1 MICAVIGCNYGDE
14 GKGLITDYLSSKSNS
29 TLVVKHNGG
38 AQAGHTVEIEDKRFV
53 FHELSSGSFR
63 KADTFWAKTYYPDLY
78 KLRDEMDDF
87 RKVAGFVP
95 VVKASEIC
103 NITTIDDVLINML
116 LETSRGNE
124 RHGSCGMGINEADLR
139 LKAGFSLSLGDIE
152 KLSEDELTE
161 ALITIRQNYTVK
173 RLAEETVDINSDY
186 YKLLNDRNVLYNFA
200 CELVSN
206 IKLIEIVKE
215 EDTKALFEAYENIV
229 FENGQGLLLDSEYEA
244 NWPNVTASRT
254 GIINPVRILSDYGMK
269 LDKACYVSR
278 TYITKHGAG
287 RLANEDSSIANRYEI
302 DDQTN
307 ITNKWQ
313 GSIRFASFEDKY
325 ELRDNIKE
333 DLKDLSK
340 NIKCDLYL
348 THLNETN
355 NAILVNDKEI
365 KLEEFMDE
373 KNRELFDKI
382 HLSNTKFSKD
392 IHEHILLL

>member
-1 MICAVIGCNYGDE
+1 MYICVDNGV
-14 GKGLITDYLSSKSNS
+14 GKAIVLGEKAY
-29 TLVVKHNGG
+29 
-38 AQAGHTVEIEDKRFV
+38 EIEFELRENRISKLV
-53 FHELSSGSFR
+53 CSCYCVGECKHEFAVL
-63 KADTFWAKTYYPDLY
+63 LQ
-78 KLRDEMDDF
+78 LRDC
-87 RKVAGFVP
+87 
-95 VVKASEIC
+95 VKS
-103 NITTIDDVLINML
+103 
-116 LETSRGNE
+116 LEN
-124 RHGSCGMGINEADLR
+124 
-139 LKAGFSLSLGDIE
+139 
-152 KLSEDELTE
+152 
-161 ALITIRQNYTVK
+161 
-173 RLAEETVDINSDY
+173 
-186 YKLLNDRNVLYNFA
+186 
-200 CELVSN
+200 
-206 IKLIEIVKE
+206 
-215 EDTKALFEAYENIV
+215 
-229 FENGQGLLLDSEYEA
+229 EA

-302 DDQTN
+302 EDQTN